1 MQTIEQSFEKIWQNC
16 LDIIKDN
23 VNQQSYKTWFEP
35 IRPVKLN
42 GSVLTIQVP
51 SQFFYEWLEEHYID
65 LLKKTINKELG
76 PEGRLE
82 YSIIMENNYRNAN
95 PYTVNIPAVSHKSLK
110 NPAVSMPIDLNS
122 NSIKNPFILPGLKK
136 MNVESQLNPNY
147 SFDNLVEGDCNR
159 LARSAGF
166 AVANKPGGTAFNPLL
181 IYGNVGLGKT
191 HLANAIGIEIK
202 KNFPNK
208 TVLYVQAEKFI
219 TQFVD
224 AVKNNSHNDFIHFYQ
239 MIDVLIIDDV
249 QFFAGKERTQDVFFQ
264 IFNHLHQTGK
274 QLVLTSDKSPI
285 ELIGLEQRLLSRFK
299 WGLSADLQVANLET
313 RIAILEKKI
322 YADGIEMPKDV
333 IEYLAYNITTNVREL
348 EGALISLVAQST
360 LNRKSITMELARQM
374 IDKFVKNTTRE
385 ISIDFIQK
393 VVSDYFNLPLEL
405 LKSKTRKREVVQA
418 RQIAMFFAK
427 SMTKSSL
434 ASIGL
439 QCGGKDHATVL
450 HACRTV
456 NNLLETDKKFR
467 VYIDEIEKKI
477 GNQ

>member
-1 MQTIEQSFEKIWQNC
+1 MDKTFNKVWQNC
-16 LDIIKDN
+16 LEVIKDN
-23 VNQQSYKTWFEP
+23 VNQQSFKTWFEP
-35 IRPVKLN
+35 IKPVKLN
-42 GSVLTIQVP
+42 GSILTIQVP

-82 YSIIMENNYRNAN
+82 YSIIMENNYRNSN
-95 PYTVNIPAVSHKSLK
+95 PYTINIPAVNTKTK
-110 NPAVSMPIDLNS
+110 NPQVSMPIDLNS

-136 MNVESQLNPNY
+136 LNVESQLNPNY
-147 SFDNLVEGDCNR
+147 SFDSLIEGDCNR

-166 AVANKPGGTAFNPLL
+166 AVSNKPGGTAFNPLL
-181 IYGNVGLGKT
+181 IYGGVGLGKT
-191 HLANAIGIEIK
+191 HLANAIGLEIK

-208 TVLYVQAEKFI
+208 TVLYVQSEKFCH
-219 TQFVD
+219 QFVD
-224 AVKNNSHNDFIHFYQ
+224 AVKNNSYNDFIHFYQ

-249 QFFAGKERTQDVFFQ
+249 QFFAGKERTQDIFFQ

-299 WGLSADLQVANLET
+299 WGLSADLQVPNLET

-322 YADGIEMPKDV
+322 YADGIEMPKEV
-333 IEYLAYNITTNVREL
+333 IEYLAYNITTNIREL

-360 LNRKSITMELARQM
+360 LNRKAITLELARQM

-393 VVSDYFNLPLEL
+393 IVSDYFSLPLEL

-427 SMTKSSL
+427 NMTKSSL

-456 NNLLETDKKFR
+456 NNLMETDKKFK
-467 VYIDEIEKKI
+467 VYIEEIEKKI